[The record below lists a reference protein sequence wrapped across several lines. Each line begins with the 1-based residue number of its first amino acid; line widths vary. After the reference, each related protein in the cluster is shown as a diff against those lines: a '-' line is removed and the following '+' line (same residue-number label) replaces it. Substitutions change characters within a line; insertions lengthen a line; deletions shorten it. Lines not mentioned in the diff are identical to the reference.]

1 MNFHWPQL
9 QLLFLLAVFSLSAF
23 AQNFSV
29 PDRQTARELLKQM
42 KTIVKE
48 EYYDPKLRKVEFD
61 DLCKQADDRIKA
73 ASNWNQAHEAL
84 AAVLL
89 KFEDSHTVY
98 LPSVVMPINYGW
110 RMQMI
115 GNRCLITSVEP
126 GSEAEKK
133 GLKAGDQIVKLDGI
147 TPTNNN
153 LWTIKY
159 LYYVLRPQNSAT
171 LLLQTSDGKVR
182 EIEVKVMPDVDAG
195 MKLIP
200 VDEEWNFSKL
210 TSANALENH
219 RFHSVS
225 SILLAW
231 KIPDFYLTNLEI
243 DLFMTRA
250 KKHQSLVLDLRG
262 NRGGEADALEYFLRY
277 FFDHEVKIGTEKN
290 RKETK
295 ALMVQP
301 IGNAGFKGKL
311 IVLVDSDSGSAAEHF
326 ARIIQLEKRGK
337 IIGDRTRGAV
347 MKAKKTPF
355 GSMSIA
361 EILMPDGNSLEK
373 IGVTPDEILLP
384 TSMDLMNR
392 YDPVLSRAFFLSG
405 LVLGADDA
413 GRIFNAKRQGDK
425 GSKN

>member
-1 MNFHWPQL
+1 MNFHWPPIHIII
-9 QLLFLLAVFSLSAF
+9 LLGCLSLNAF
-23 AQNFSV
+23 AQNFSA
-29 PDRQTARELLKQM
+29 PDRRTGHELLKQM

-61 DLCKQADDRIKA
+61 KLCKEADDRIKS
-73 ASNWNQAHEAL
+73 ASNWNQVHEAL

-98 LPSVVMPINYGW
+98 LPPVRAQINYGW

-126 GSEAEKK
+126 NSDAEKK
-133 GLKAGDQIVKLDGI
+133 GLKAGDQVVKLNGI
-147 TPTNNN
+147 SPTNAN

-159 LYYVLRPQNSAT
+159 LYYVLRPQNGAT
-171 LLLQTSDGKVR
+171 LLLQTSDAKVR
-182 EIEVKVMPDVDAG
+182 EIEVKVMPDSDAG
-195 MKLIP
+195 MKIIP
-200 VDEEWNFSKL
+200 MDEEWNFSPL

-219 RFHSVS
+219 RFHSVN

-231 KIPDFYLTNLEI
+231 KMPDFYLTNLEI
-243 DLFMTRA
+243 DLFMAKA
-250 KKHQSLVLDLRG
+250 KKHQTLVLDLRG
-262 NRGGEADALEYFLRY
+262 NRGGEADALEYFLRH
-277 FFDHEVKIGTEKN
+277 FFDHEIKIGTEKN
-290 RKETK
+290 RQETK
-295 ALMVQP
+295 ALTVQP
-301 IGNAGFKGKL
+301 LEKDVFKGKL

-355 GSMSIA
+355 GSMSVA
-361 EILMPDGNSLEK
+361 EILMPDGKSLEK

-384 TSMDLMNR
+384 NSMDLMNR

-413 GRIFNAKRQGDK
+413 GKLFNAKGQGVK